1 MRYLE
6 YTIKAIVIISTSIK
20 GSYPSN
26 CEILRL
32 GAHER
37 DSTSLKNNFDS
48 SFYFIDK
55 HRLKTNILVCSSE
68 GSNFATPLI
77 LAYLMK
83 KYRYDLAYV
92 CRLFQQN
99 LKTVFL
105 KIYSSIYLRNISN
118 N

>member
-1 MRYLE
+1 M
-6 YTIKAIVIISTSIK
+6 K

-26 CEILRL
+26 FEILQL
-32 GAHER
+32 GVQER
-37 DSTSLKNNFDS
+37 DPTSLKNNFDS

-68 GSNFATPLI
+68 GSNLATPHI

-92 CRLFQQN
+92 CRLFHQN
-99 LKTVFL
+99 LKTV
-105 KIYSSIYLRNISN
+105 Y
-118 N
+118 